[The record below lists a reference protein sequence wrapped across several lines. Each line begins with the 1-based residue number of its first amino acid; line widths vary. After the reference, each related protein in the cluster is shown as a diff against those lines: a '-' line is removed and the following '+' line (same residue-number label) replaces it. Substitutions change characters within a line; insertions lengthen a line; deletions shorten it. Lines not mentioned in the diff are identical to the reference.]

1 MSEWLAGCTRQD
13 FGTSGGSWTRQPA
26 IIVVHSTEGTS
37 FPGYDGGSS
46 APHFTINV
54 ATGERRQHISM
65 GEAARALMNASGGV
79 ETNRGGAIQIETIG
93 TCDPSHDGDAGWLY
107 LPKMSAA
114 QAANLGRLM
123 RDIADDRGIPWQCS
137 VTFKPYPASYGDN
150 GVRLSGSAW
159 NSYRG
164 VLGHQHVPENDH
176 GDPGNIDIAA
186 IMGDDDMPLSDDDI
200 ARIWRFGIDQNIE
213 GQSDSVQARYV
224 LGRLNPGPEG
234 LGPTVAG
241 AVWDY
246 GTTSAVDG
254 TPQDTVTLLRWA
266 QGDAHNAADYDTGG
280 GVKGRQHSRSD
291 PVTWA
296 AVAALVLAL
305 VCFVLAVT

>member
-114 QAANLGRLM
+114 QAANLGRL
-123 RDIADDRGIPWQCS
+123 
-137 VTFKPYPASYGDN
+137 
-150 GVRLSGSAW
+150 
-159 NSYRG
+159 
-164 VLGHQHVPENDH
+164 
-176 GDPGNIDIAA
+176 
-186 IMGDDDMPLSDDDI
+186 
-200 ARIWRFGIDQNIE
+200 
-213 GQSDSVQARYV
+213 
-224 LGRLNPGPEG
+224 NPGPEG

-296 AVAALVLAL
+296 AVAALVRAL
-305 VCFVLAVT
+305 VCFVMSVT